1 MKAIIIE
8 EERFAEIRE
17 LMELKVLE
25 IGGEASPFLDVSAK
39 VWKAAITEAQRIM
52 NYYFVRWAQEQG
64 ASCHTVRRK
73 I

>member
-17 LMELKVLE
+17 LMELKALE
-25 IGGEASPFLDVSAK
+25 IGGEASPYPEVSIE
-39 VWKAAITEAQRIM
+39 VWKNAVAQAQRIM

-64 ASCHTVRRK
+64 ASCIHH
-73 I
+73 